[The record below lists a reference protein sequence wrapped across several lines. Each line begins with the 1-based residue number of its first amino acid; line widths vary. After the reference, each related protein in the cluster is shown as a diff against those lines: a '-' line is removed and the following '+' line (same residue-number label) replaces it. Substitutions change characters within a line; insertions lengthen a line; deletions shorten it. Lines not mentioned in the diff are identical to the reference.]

1 MKTLLQIQALDLRI
15 ENCKQRET
23 EIPKQKDKFNLHK
36 NRLAAELKEAEERCT
51 AIELAQREAESGNE
65 QKQAQIIKYEQQLM
79 GVKKNE
85 EYQAL
90 LHEIDGLKKQINQNE
105 EKILQSMEE
114 LEEAQAR
121 LAEDKKRIATEQKR
135 IDEQCAEIDAEL
147 EEAVAARKVLEA
159 EREPLTAKA
168 DPELLQH
175 YNRIRRRMTAG
186 RIIVPLNGESCG
198 GCHMFV
204 RPQIVNEVLGGK
216 VHACQ
221 HCSRL
226 IYDKQTY
233 EASSVDPSAV

>member
-15 ENCKQRET
+15 ENCNQRET
-23 EIPKQKDKFNLHK
+23 EIPKQKDKFTVHK
-36 NRLAAELKEAEERCT
+36 KRLAAELKEAEDRCT
-51 AIELAQREAESGNE
+51 AIELAQREAESANE

-90 LHEIDGLKKQINQNE
+90 LHEIDTLKKQIGQNE
-105 EKILQSMEE
+105 ERILQSMED
-114 LEEAQAR
+114 LEESQAT
-121 LAEDKKRIATEQKR
+121 LKEDQERIAAEQAR
-135 IDEQCAEIDAEL
+135 IDEQCAEIDSEL

-159 EREPLTAKA
+159 EREPLTSVA
-168 DPELLQH
+168 DQELLQQ
-175 YNRIRRRMTAG
+175 YNRIRRRVASG
-186 RIIVPLNGESCG
+186 RVIVPLNGESCG

-204 RPQIVNEVLGGK
+204 RPQIVNEVLAGK

-233 EASSVDPSAV
+233 EAPNADPSAV

>member
-23 EIPKQKDKFNLHK
+23 EIPKQKDKFNAHK
-36 NRLAAELKEAEERCT
+36 NLLAAELKEAEDRCT
-51 AIELAQREAESGNE
+51 AIELSQREAESANE
-65 QKQAQIIKYEQQLM
+65 QRQAQIIKYETQLM

-90 LHEIDGLKKQINQNE
+90 LHEIESLKKQIAQND
-105 EKILQSMEE
+105 EKILQWMED

-121 LAEDKKRIATEQKR
+121 LNEDKQRIATEQKR
-135 IDEQCAEIDAEL
+135 IDEQCAEIDSEL
-147 EEAVAARKVLEA
+147 EEAVAARKVLEV
-159 EREPLTAKA
+159 EREPLTADA
-168 DPELLQH
+168 DQELMQQ
-175 YNRIRRRMTAG
+175 YNRIRRRLSAG
-186 RIIVPLNGESCG
+186 RAIVPLSGESCG

-204 RPQIVNEVLGGK
+204 RPQIVNEVLAGK

-226 IYDKQTY
+226 MYDKQTY
-233 EASSVDPSAV
+233 EASSADTSAV

>member
-23 EIPKQKDKFNLHK
+23 EIPKQKDKFNVQK

-51 AIELAQREAESGNE
+51 AIELTQREAESANE

-90 LHEIDGLKKQINQNE
+90 LHEIDALKKQISQNE
-105 EKILQSMEE
+105 EKILQSMED

-121 LAEDKKRIATEQKR
+121 LKEDKQRIATEQSR
-135 IDEQCAEIDAEL
+135 IDEQCGEIDVEL
-147 EEAVAARKVLEA
+147 EEAVADRKVLET
-159 EREPLTAKA
+159 EREPLTRTA
-168 DPELLQH
+168 DPELMQK
-175 YNRIRRRMTAG
+175 YNRIRRRLSAG
-186 RIIVPLNGESCG
+186 RAIVPLNGESCG

-204 RPQIVNEVLGGK
+204 RPQIVNEVLAGK
-216 VHACQ
+216 VHPCQ

-226 IYDKQTY
+226 MYDKPTY
-233 EASSVDPSAV
+233 EASSVDPTAV

>member
-1 MKTLLQIQALDLRI
+1 MKNLLQIQALDLRI
-15 ENCKQRET
+15 ENCKAREAD
-23 EIPKQKDKFNLHK
+23 IPKQKDKLNVHK
-36 NRLAAELKEAEERCT
+36 QRLAAELKEAEERCT
-51 AIELAQREAESGNE
+51 AIELAQREAEGANE

-90 LHEIDGLKKQINQNE
+90 LHEIDTLKKQIGQNE
-105 EKILQSMEE
+105 ERILQSMEE

-121 LAEDKKRIATEQKR
+121 LEADKERIAAEQGR
-135 IDEQCAEIDAEL
+135 IDEQCGEIDREL
-147 EEAVAARKVLEA
+147 EEAVAAREVLEK
-159 EREPLTAKA
+159 EREPLLSDA
-168 DPELLQH
+168 DPELLQQ
-175 YNRIRRRMTAG
+175 YNRIRRRMTKG

-204 RPQIVNEVLGGK
+204 RPQIVNEVLAGK

-226 IYDKQTY
+226 MYDKQTY
-233 EASSVDPSAV
+233 EASSADHSKV